1 MNKKKIINTLLL
13 MVICFCLLPIYV
25 SAVTLER
32 TKHIWTGENH
42 LNYASLDYNT
52 KGAGNTRHTSD
63 LAIWKTSGGV
73 NVFCVEPTVRFDSNS
88 ISGYDE
94 IDTDSEFQ
102 TLTTSGN
109 SPHKWDVYGDIPY
122 LKKVFSCW
130 DDNDASLM
138 ATQAIVWELVS
149 EERANIDRSKILNDD
164 YKPYESDGSVYGNR
178 SGITSLYELI
188 SDRTKIYNA
197 YKSVLRCAAR
207 FDETP
212 SFSYELD
219 SKAKSNKK
227 KLDGSFTPATAD
239 KAATWS
245 KTFTHSTSNKQG
257 KDILN
262 YYSVSSASSDVSV
275 KITNNGQ
282 GISVTTSKEI
292 LKDDAVKITL
302 RYKYKDDGKTALNTN
317 KTSFFVKRDSS
328 NKTYPWYQ
336 TLGKGS
342 TTAESY
348 IYVYTGPKPT
358 YQLRAKKVDKTTGKA
373 MSGVKFDV
381 YDKSGKKI
389 GTTSES
395 GSDGYAYYKET
406 GKNAITKTGEYTLK
420 EVGIVDGYLQN
431 TQSVKVTVS
440 DTHRTGT
447 NNYAESKTKFE
458 NTQNE
463 LKLTK
468 KTIDENG
475 KVTELKGDY
484 CSVKVCAN
492 EAGRENGPTFTMKK
506 DNKFVCVT
514 ENKTGD
520 YTYHSLAT
528 TCPSG
533 TTNKIK
539 TCNGSFSI
547 KKILTGTYTVTE
559 IETAC
564 GYTLPSDENLSKTV
578 KVESGKNPEP
588 VTFVNGVTG
597 VIFNKVSEDGYPLD
611 GGKYAL
617 QKKVNGIY
625 KDILLKN
632 EAGAVYSYVENLEEN
647 TTGATFELETDNGLL
662 QVKHLPIGEYRFVE
676 KQAPDG
682 YDIIKDKDS
691 KATFTISDKGIFG
704 PDGTPRTDYYE
715 VRLVNQKTKVEGS
728 YDTAELI
735 VTIITGRKVANY
747 TLIIAGLAVILVA
760 LILLRNKFK
769 K

>member
-1 MNKKKIINTLLL
+1 MNKNKLLNILLL
-13 MVICFCLLPIYV
+13 IVICFLLLPTYA
-25 SAVTLER
+25 SAVTIER
-32 TKHIWTGENH
+32 TKHIWTGSNH
-42 LNYASLDYNT
+42 LDYASLDYNT
-52 KGAGNTRHTSD
+52 KGASNTRHTRD

-94 IDTDSEFQ
+94 IDTDKEFQ
-102 TLTTSGN
+102 TLTTPS
-109 SPHKWDVYGDIPY
+109 HKWDVYGDIPY

-149 EERANIDRSKILNDD
+149 EERANIDRSKILKDN
-164 YKPYESDGSVYGNR
+164 YTPYESDGSVYGNR

-188 SDRTKIYNA
+188 SERTKIYNA

-212 SFSYELD
+212 SFSYTTD
-219 SKAKSNKK
+219 SNARKDNNKK
-227 KLDGSFTPATAD
+227 KLDGSFTPATD
-239 KAATWS
+239 SKAATWS
-245 KTFTHSTSNKQG
+245 KSFTHSTSYQLG

-262 YYSVSSASSDVSV
+262 YYEVSSESSDVSV
-275 KITNNGQ
+275 KIINKGQ
-282 GISVTTSKEI
+282 SISVTTSKEI
-292 LKDDAVKITL
+292 LKENAVKITL
-302 RYKYKDDGKTALNTN
+302 KYKYKDDGKTPLNTN
-317 KTSFFVKRDSS
+317 KNSYFIKSDSS
-328 NKTYPWYQ
+328 NTTHPWYQ

-358 YQLRAKKVDKTTGKA
+358 YQLRTRKIDKTTGKPMA
-373 MSGVKFDV
+373 GVQFDI

-389 GTTSES
+389 GTTTKS
-395 GSDGYAYYKET
+395 GTDGYAYYKKT
-406 GKNAITKTGEYTLK
+406 GSGAITKTGEYTLK
-420 EVGIVDGYLQN
+420 EVGVVNGYLKN
-431 TQSVKVTVS
+431 AQSIKITVS
-440 DTHRTGT
+440 DKHRTGT
-447 NNYAESKTKFE
+447 NNYAESSTKFE

-468 KTIDENG
+468 QTIDENG
-475 KVTELKGDY
+475 KTTTLTGDY

-492 EAGRENGPTFTMKK
+492 EGGRENGPIFTMKK
-506 DNKFVCVT
+506 DNKYVCVDEK
-514 ENKTGD
+514 ENGG
-520 YTYHSLAT
+520 YTYQSLSDK
-528 TCPSG
+528 CPSG
-533 TTNKIK
+533 TTNKIR
-539 TCNGSFSI
+539 TCNGKFSI
-547 KKILTGTYTVTE
+547 KKIPTGTYTVTE

-578 KVESGKNPEP
+578 VVKEGVNPDP
-588 VTFVNGVTG
+588 IMFVNGVTG

-625 KDILLKN
+625 KDVLLKK
-632 EAGAVYSYVENLEEN
+632 ESGIVYSYVDNLEET
-647 TTGATFELETDNGLL
+647 TTGATYELETDNGLL

-691 KATFTISDKGIFG
+691 KATFTISDKGIYG
-704 PDGTPRTDYYE
+704 SDGKPRTDYYE
-715 VRLVNQKTKVEGS
+715 VRLVNQKTRVEGS
-728 YDTAELI
+728 YDSAELI

-747 TLIIAGLAVILVA
+747 TLIIAGLAVLLTIF
-760 LILLRNKFK
+760 IILRNKSK